1 MRNKPC
7 EVRFL
12 PLFEKDLTRV
22 TNYIKYQIHNP
33 IAAINLVDAIEQ
45 AIIERAYAPDSFE
58 PYPSK
63 KERNTAYYRIQ
74 VKNFEIYYVFVDGI
88 MEVRRLAYKR
98 QNIKDIL

>member
-33 IAAINLVDAIEQ
+33 IAAMNLVDAIEQ

-63 KERNTAYYRIQ
+63 KERNTVYDLHPFFWTDVI
-74 VKNFEIYYVFVDGI
+74 KLLFGNEFGI
-88 MEVRRLAYKR
+88 LPDSFLL
-98 QNIKDIL
+98 I